1 MEGLNIL
8 LSEEVEMEIFHAA
21 SIPKNAFLF
30 WENHCVCKT
39 LCQVVDKKINIPHAC
54 RFETIYKCKQHNFYT
69 DISAALFYHQK

>member
-30 WENHCVCKT
+30 
-39 LCQVVDKKINIPHAC
+39 
-54 RFETIYKCKQHNFYT
+54 
-69 DISAALFYHQK
+69 